1 VLLLPRELEAF
12 VQRDQAQDLLRAPNV
27 VAVDPPRLP
36 YGAYGRLPMAL
47 ADALAATQ
55 ARRLLRSLRR
65 RGGEPRVVVIF
76 HPLQYP
82 LARTLVGRTGAEV
95 WYGRW
100 DRYER
105 APVAGARMRTRLEEL
120 HSLAAQ
126 RAELIFVASDELV
139 RLEREAGRDAL
150 LATNPADSFP
160 AVDPQGTVVAVS
172 LGHLGHRNDWAL
184 VRAVADELDERLV
197 LLLIG
202 RWYDDEC
209 GEDPDYR
216 ACREHPSLVWL
227 GHRSD
232 AEAARLILAADVGV
246 VPFKRDDFNDA
257 GLPNRILKY
266 ARLGRRSV
274 SLDLPGVRT
283 WERAVTAVPDA
294 PAFARALLEHAGA
307 RARPDLELREWA
319 LRQNAASQN
328 APLWDRLE
336 ALGIAVRG

>member
-1 VLLLPRELEAF
+1 
-12 VQRDQAQDLLRAPNV
+12 
-27 VAVDPPRLP
+27 
-36 YGAYGRLPMAL
+36 
-47 ADALAATQ
+47 
-55 ARRLLRSLRR
+55 
-65 RGGEPRVVVIF
+65 
-76 HPLQYP
+76 
-82 LARTLVGRTGAEV
+82 
-95 WYGRW
+95 
-100 DRYER
+100 
-105 APVAGARMRTRLEEL
+105 MRTRLEEL